1 MRVLLDTCVLS
12 ELQKPHCAEPVREFV
27 RALSEKDIFVSAISI
42 GEIAKGISLLD
53 EGARKRGLLRW
64 LNGLT
69 DGYGDNIVSLD
80 KEVSLIWGEIT
91 VNAQRRGLQIPAGD
105 GLIAA
110 CALHQGLHIVTRNV
124 KDFEPT
130 GALIINPWDDGKNA

>member
-12 ELQKPHCAEPVREFV
+12 ELQKPHCTESVREFV
-27 RALSEKDIFVSAISI
+27 RRLPEKDVFVSAISI
-42 GEIAKGISLLD
+42 GEIAKGIALLD
-53 EGARKRGLLRW
+53 EGSRKRGLLQW
-64 LNGLT
+64 LNGLVHN
-69 DGYGDNIVSLD
+69 YEENIVSVD
-80 KEVSLIWGEIT
+80 KEVSQIWGEIT
-91 VNAQRRGLQIPAGD
+91 AKAQRRGMQIPAGD

-130 GALIINPWDDGKNA
+130 GALIINPWVDD